1 MSGWLFDY
9 SLRCQPV
16 DYSYSPK
23 AIRVKF
29 CSNHLNMFVL

>member
-23 AIRVKF
+23 AIRV
-29 CSNHLNMFVL
+29 NFVLII